1 MGWCHRA
8 ARGAGLCEAT
18 RWCVRVTGGSAPAS
32 CGPVAL
38 AGAEQASWGPE
49 WDGVSE
55 GVPVSHLL
63 PPSRPTHRGLRREPL
78 PLPTPEEEA
87 NLSSCCCHG
96 DHFTSVHMLG
106 TCVCPAPH
114 VSAHPHPH
122 GPRHGGEGAT
132 GSAGRAGGGQGAAG
146 DSLTVAV
153 GRGVGS
159 WLRCLCA
166 EGRRL
171 PDWPGACA
179 RACGGGCGVATAH
192 SGWCVCRELLGE
204 KYPRGLCARAR
215 RGGCVVSTRAR
226 SGCGVGHAPRPRVC
240 PCELYVLVPR
250 GV

>member
-1 MGWCHRA
+1 M
-8 ARGAGLCEAT
+8 CEAT

-32 CGPVAL
+32 PVAPVAL

-49 WDGVSE
+49 WDGVSQR
-55 GVPVSHLL
+55 VPVSHLL

-132 GSAGRAGGGQGAAG
+132 GSAGRAGGGQAAAG

-159 WLRCLCA
+159 WPRCPCA

-171 PDWPGACA
+171 PDWPGACV
-179 RACGGGCGVATAH
+179 RAHVGVAV
-192 SGWCVCRELLGE
+192 GWR
-204 KYPRGLCARAR
+204 PHT
-215 RGGCVVSTRAR
+215 RGGACVVSYWVKSTHEGCVRAQRGGVSCVRAATRAR
-226 SGCGVGHAPRPRVC
+226 SGCGVGHTPRPHVC
-240 PCELYVLVPR
+240 PCELYVLVPG

>member
-1 MGWCHRA
+1 M
-8 ARGAGLCEAT
+8 
-18 RWCVRVTGGSAPAS
+18 
-32 CGPVAL
+32 
-38 AGAEQASWGPE
+38 
-49 WDGVSE
+49 
-55 GVPVSHLL
+55 SHLL

-87 NLSSCCCHG
+87 NLSSSCCHG
-96 DHFTSVHMLG
+96 DRFTSVHMLG

-132 GSAGRAGGGQGAAG
+132 GSAGRGGGGQGAAG
-146 DSLTVAV
+146 DSLTVAA

-215 RGGCVVSTRAR
+215 RGGCVVS
-226 SGCGVGHAPRPRVC
+226 VRPRVPAVGVEWVTRHAHAC
-240 PCELYVLVPR
+240 VRASCMYWCRVACKYARAIKEPLR
-250 GV
+250 GPVSYLSLCLHWERRACVCVCVCQGAV